1 MAAKYGSKPTLLPRL
16 TTARHQ
22 AQIAWI
28 DWDHLLYSSLNLYV
42 VDKHGET
49 LVAVILQEYRRAKFE
64 DCQTW
69 LWASVQPQ
77 CSRLPIHLLIRA
89 PGALGP
95 PALESFAGNSTE
107 AAS

>member
-49 LVAVILQEYRRAKFE
+49 LVAVI
-64 DCQTW
+64 
-69 LWASVQPQ
+69 P
-77 CSRLPIHLLIRA
+77 
-89 PGALGP
+89 
-95 PALESFAGNSTE
+95 
-107 AAS
+107 

>member
-1 MAAKYGSKPTLLPRL
+1 LLPRL

-49 LVAVILQEYRRAKFE
+49 LVAVI
-64 DCQTW
+64 
-69 LWASVQPQ
+69 P
-77 CSRLPIHLLIRA
+77 
-89 PGALGP
+89 
-95 PALESFAGNSTE
+95 
-107 AAS
+107 